1 MLRLNENK
9 PRRQSDD
16 PWRRRMPRRGRQRN
30 WGSPSVKSLLV
41 LATLLFACAA
51 LLYPNIELPGSLPT
65 VHRHTSSDGFV
76 QSTRNRPTLGDID
89 CAGGG
94 GNGPSFVVGPV
105 PVAPGDPHRLDR
117 DGDGIGCEPK

>member
-1 MLRLNENK
+1 MLRLIENK

-16 PWRRRMPRRGRQRN
+16 RWRRRLPRRG
-30 WGSPSVKSLLV
+30 GSRYVQGPSVRSLLI

-51 LLYPNIELPGSLPT
+51 LLYPNVDFSGGLPT
-65 VHRHTSSDGFV
+65 VHRYNISSGNIR
-76 QSTRNRPTLGDID
+76 SSSPPAAGDID

-94 GNGPSFVVGPV
+94 GNGPNFVVGPV

-117 DGDGIGCEPK
+117 DGDGIGCEPY